1 MKLKNLKY
9 LFVLSFLVP
18 LFGCNNNAPK
28 EKSDTTLINGFENLN
43 DMYKAKLLYSY
54 SAHGIDCA
62 FNINHDSKYI
72 HDGSGSLKMEMN
84 QPSDNTGKYS
94 YFYQPIELSGLE
106 DRDLSDLDKFGIWLY
121 NDNNVSTTISMA
133 IISTDK
139 MAINVDDKIELPSKE
154 WKYAELNI
162 SKLVA
167 KNSYSNFIGF
177 GFLIDKISGTFYA
190 DNWTVK
196 FGATETEEDL
206 KYKTLIEEVSNGI
219 PLLPDESSPEYPNAL
234 RSLAGKYYSIKSG
247 FRSAVANYRTLE
259 KKCASYIELLN
270 SKIESG
276 DTVYHLNDPIGM
288 SQASIDFSSIGLD
301 LFFSSE
307 EKAEPEDFGSMKVS
321 SALTSGWAYVKVS
334 TNSISF
340 SKFDSIT
347 FKVKNT
353 LDKPIALCISWNQS
367 AVNIPANSSWTDIT
381 LPTTLL
387 GSTIEIEFCGNK
399 YGVGGNEET
408 VGDVYF
414 SSFIV
419 N

>member
-9 LFVLSFLVP
+9 LFILSFLVP
-18 LFGCNNNAPK
+18 LFGCNNNDKPVK
-28 EKSDTTLINGFENLN
+28 TDTTVINGFDSIDDL
-43 DMYKAKLLYSY
+43 YKAKLLYSY
-54 SAHGIDCA
+54 SSHGIDCA
-62 FNINHDSKYI
+62 FNINRDSKYI

-121 NDNNVSTTISMA
+121 NDNNISTTISMA

-139 MAINVDDKIELPSKE
+139 MAINVDDKIELSSKE
-154 WKYAELNI
+154 WKYAELNV

-167 KNSYSNFIGF
+167 KNSCSNFIGF
-177 GFLIDKISGTFYA
+177 GFLIDKIPGTFYA

-196 FGATETEEDL
+196 FGATETEEDI
-206 KYKTLIEEVSNGI
+206 KYKTLIEDVSNGI
-219 PLLPDESSPEYPNAL
+219 PLLPDESAPTYPDSL
-234 RSLAGKYYSIKSG
+234 RTLAGKYYSIKSG
-247 FRSAVANYRTLE
+247 FRSAVSNYKTLE
-259 KKCASYIELLN
+259 KKCKNYIELLN
-270 SKIESG
+270 AKIESG
-276 DTVYHLNDPIGM
+276 DIVYHLNDPIGM
-288 SQASIDFSSIGLD
+288 SQTSIDFSSIGLD

-307 EKAEPEDFGSMKVS
+307 EKAEPNDFGSMKVTS
-321 SALTSGWAYVKVS
+321 SLASGWAYVKVS
-334 TNSISF
+334 TDSISF
-340 SKFDSIT
+340 SKFESIT
-347 FKVKNT
+347 FKVKND
-353 LDKPIALCISWNQS
+353 LNKPMALCISWNQN
-367 AVNIPANSSWTDIT
+367 AINIPANGQWTEVT

-408 VGDVYF
+408 IGDVYF
-414 SSFIV
+414 SAFTV